1 MKFFKVKGLKNV
13 MNNIQKRM
21 DDMQLKISTEGMIQT
36 SILVQRST
44 ENSYPKTPVD
54 FGLLRSSYF
63 TFIKNSKGATTSL
76 PSGFSYSDKPKAR
89 DIQQQ
94 NANLSALKSA
104 ADAQSTP
111 GMFFGFSANYANI
124 VHQRKD
130 PSINWQRPA
139 SGPRFFIEHILKQK
153 KEILK
158 ALKNSA
164 L

>member
-13 MNNIQKRM
+13 TNNIQKKM
-21 DDMQLKISTEGMIQT
+21 DAMQLKISTQGMIET

-44 ENSYPKTPVD
+44 ENSYPKTPLD

-76 PSGFSYSDKPKAR
+76 PSGYSQTGAKPR
-89 DIQQQ
+89 DVQQQ

-104 ADAQSTP
+104 ADAQTKP

-124 VHQRKD
+124 VHERTD

-139 SGPRFFIEHILKQK
+139 SGPKFFIEHILKQK

>member
-13 MNNIQKRM
+13 MNNLEKKLVDLEIKVTT
-21 DDMQLKISTEGMIQT
+21 KGMIEA
-36 SILVQRST
+36 SIIVQHST

-54 FGLLRSSYF
+54 FGLLRASYF
-63 TFIKNSKGATTSL
+63 TFIKNSKGTTSY
-76 PSGFSYSDKPKAR
+76 PSSFSYSDEAKAR

-104 ADAQSTP
+104 ADAQTKP

-124 VHQRKD
+124 VHERTD

-139 SGPRFFIEHILKQK
+139 SGPKFFIEHILNNK
-153 KEILK
+153 KRIIQ

>member
-1 MKFFKVKGLKNV
+1 MKFYKVKGLQNV
-13 MNNIQKRM
+13 MNNIQKRV

-36 SILVQRST
+36 SKLVQRST
-44 ENSYPKTPVD
+44 EDSYPKTPID

-63 TFIKNSKGATTSL
+63 TFIKSSKGATTSL
-76 PSGFSYSDKPKAR
+76 PSGYSQAGAKPK
-89 DIQQQ
+89 DVQQQ
-94 NANLSALKSA
+94 NAILSALKSA

-124 VHQRKD
+124 VHERTD
-130 PSINWQRPA
+130 PSINWQRAA
-139 SGPRFFIEHILKQK
+139 SGPRFFVDHILKQK

>member
-1 MKFFKVKGLKNV
+1 MKFYKVKGLQNV
-13 MNNIQKRM
+13 MNNLEKKLVDLEI
-21 DDMQLKISTEGMIQT
+21 KITTKGMIEA
-36 SILVQRST
+36 SIIVQRST
-44 ENSYPKTPVD
+44 ENSYPKTPID

-63 TFIKNSKGATTSL
+63 TFIKNSKGTTSY
-76 PSGFSYSDKPKAR
+76 PSGFSYSDKAKAR

-104 ADAQSTP
+104 TDAQKTP

-124 VHQRKD
+124 VHQRTD

-153 KEILK
+153 KNILN

>member
-1 MKFFKVKGLKNV
+1 MKFYKVKGLKNV
-13 MNNIQKRM
+13 MNNLEKKLVDLEI
-21 DDMQLKISTEGMIQT
+21 KITTKGMIEA
-36 SILVQRST
+36 SIIVQRST

-63 TFIKNSKGATTSL
+63 TFIKNSKGTTSY
-76 PSGFSYSDKPKAR
+76 PSGFSYSDKAKAR

-124 VHQRKD
+124 VHERVD

-139 SGPRFFIEHILKQK
+139 SGPKFFIEHILKQK